1 MVDVIPLNGRSS
13 SSRSVVLRIVAAD
26 GAIVD
31 DAAVTAVGMLLVAA
45 RM

>member
-13 SSRSVVLRIVAAD
+13 SSRSVALRIVAD

-31 DAAVTAVGMLLVAA
+31 DAAVAAVGILLVAA

>member
-1 MVDVIPLNGRSS
+1 MDVIPLNGRSS
-13 SSRSVVLRIVAAD
+13 SSRSVVLRTVAAD